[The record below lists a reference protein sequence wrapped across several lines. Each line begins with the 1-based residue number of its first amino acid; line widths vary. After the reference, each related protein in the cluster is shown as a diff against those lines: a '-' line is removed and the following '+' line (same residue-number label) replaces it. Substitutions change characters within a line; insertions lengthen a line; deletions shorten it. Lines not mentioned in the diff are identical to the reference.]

1 MKQKQKRTKKIY
13 GNWKILAPDGE
24 LLFLTLKKRAEWYL
38 KRDLAKLTDIETI
51 QLTFEPKNRSSKD
64 DKYNLA
70 KKENKCVVCGSEDI
84 ELLTR
89 HHIVPYEYRKYF
101 PEEIKSRSSHDVV
114 PICREH
120 HNEYELIADD
130 LKKDILLM
138 YDIINDDKIA
148 QCRDKALKYAKLLLN
163 NKNIPI
169 DRLEQIRADFVLYSG
184 IQDLSE
190 SSIIYFCENNKKP
203 KNISQMVV
211 EKLLEKNELE
221 NFVKMWRKHFIKIM
235 NPKYMPEHWSIDR
248 RI

>member
-1 MKQKQKRTKKIY
+1 MKEKHIRTKEIY

-24 LLFLTLKKRAEWYL
+24 LLFLTLKKRVDWYL
-38 KRDLAKLTDIETI
+38 KRNLAKVIDDETI
-51 QLTFEPKNRSSKD
+51 QLTFEPKKRSSKD
-64 DKYNLA
+64 DKYNLSL
-70 KKENKCVVCGSEDI
+70 KENKCVVCGSEDI

-120 HNEYELIADD
+120 HNQYELIADE

-138 YDIINDDKIA
+138 YDITNDDKIT
-148 QCRDKALKYAKLLLN
+148 QCRDKALKCAKLMLN

-169 DRLEQIRADFVLYSG
+169 NRLEQIRADFILYSG

-190 SSIIYFCENNKKP
+190 KNIIDFCENNRKT
-203 KNISQMVV
+203 KNISHIVV

-221 NFVKMWRKHFIKIM
+221 QFVKMWRKHFIDTM
-235 NPKYMPEHWSIDR
+235 RPGFMPQHWSIER
-248 RI
+248 KI